1 MKLMMNI
8 KMNLHVALFRDHTN
22 YHRQATI
29 PLNFKNTDEPL
40 DRNNGLILKERYEA
54 LPFN

>member
-1 MKLMMNI
+1 MKNT
-8 KMNLHVALFRDHTN
+8 KFNLRVALFRDDSN
-22 YHRQATI
+22 YDRQATI
-29 PLNFKNTDEPL
+29 PFNFSNADGPL